1 MTATPLYNPAQAATI
16 NQGFRVSPS
25 EKANID
31 TRRACRAPWLQPAR
45 LARHTAG
52 TRHAHRAQS
61 ASGRGTKCETGKAEG

>member
-31 TRRACRAPWLQPAR
+31 CLKMSYGLRVGRIVDTRELMMAALAELAER
-45 LARHTAG
+45 LG
-52 TRHAHRAQS
+52 CNPP
-61 ASGRGTKCETGKAEG
+61 G